1 MTYKILIFDV
11 ILILVPMNKML
22 AIFKSMIGKDSAD
35 SISPL
40 MRWLNP
46 SLVSAE
52 EGQLEFSYT
61 IREEMT
67 NPLNI
72 LHGGAT
78 AAIID
83 DAIGAAVFSLGNS
96 HAYTTVN
103 LAVNYFSSA
112 KTGDKIFAKTSIV
125 KKGNKIMNAQCEVW
139 NEDYSRMIAK
149 GHSNLIKT
157 AMELG

>member
-1 MTYKILIFDV
+1 
-11 ILILVPMNKML
+11 MNKAL
-22 AIFKSMIGKDSAD
+22 AIFKSLIGKDSAE

-46 SLVSAE
+46 TLLKAE
-52 EGQLEFSYT
+52 EGQLEFSYL

-67 NPLNI
+67 NPMGI
-72 LHGGAT
+72 LHGGTT

-83 DAIGAAVFSLGNS
+83 DAIGAAVYSLGNT

-103 LAVNYFSSA
+103 LAIDYFSAA
-112 KTGDKIFAKTSIV
+112 KAGDTIFAKTSIV
-125 KKGNKIMNAQCEVW
+125 KRGNKIMNAECVIW
-139 NEDYSRMIAK
+139 NADYSRMVAK

-157 AMELG
+157 AMQLA

>member
-1 MTYKILIFDV
+1 
-11 ILILVPMNKML
+11 MNKPL
-22 AIFKSMIGKDSAD
+22 ALFKSFIGKDSAD

-46 SLVSAE
+46 NLVSAE
-52 EGQLEFSYT
+52 EGELLFSY
-61 IREEMT
+61 IVRKEMT
-67 NPLNI
+67 NPMNS

-83 DAIGAAVFSLGNS
+83 DNIGAAVYSLGNT

-103 LAVNYFSSA
+103 LSIDYFSSA
-112 KTGDKIFAKTSIV
+112 KVGEKIFAKTSII

-157 AMELG
+157 AMEL

>member
-1 MTYKILIFDV
+1 MNT
-11 ILILVPMNKML
+11 MNKVL
-22 AIFKSMIGKDSAD
+22 GIFKSLVGKDSSE

-46 SLVSAE
+46 ILISAE
-52 EGQLEFSYT
+52 EGQLEFSYVV
-61 IREEMT
+61 REEMT
-67 NPLNI
+67 NPMRS

-103 LAVNYFSSA
+103 LAIDYFSSA
-112 KTGDKIFAKTSIV
+112 KTGDTIFAKTSIV

-139 NEDYSRMIAK
+139 NEDFSRMIAK

-157 AMELG
+157 GVQLG

>member
-1 MTYKILIFDV
+1 
-11 ILILVPMNKML
+11 MNKAL
-22 AIFKSMIGKDSAD
+22 ALFKSLIGKDSTE

-46 SLVSAE
+46 TLLKAE
-52 EGQLEFSYT
+52 EGQLEFSYV

-67 NPLNI
+67 NPMGI
-72 LHGGAT
+72 LHGGTT

-83 DAIGAAVFSLGNS
+83 DAIGAAVYSLGNT

-103 LAVNYFSSA
+103 LVIDYFSAA
-112 KTGDKIFAKTSIV
+112 KAGDTIFAKTSIV
-125 KKGNKIMNAQCEVW
+125 KRGNKIMNAECEIW
-139 NEDYSRMIAK
+139 NGDCSRMVAK

-157 AMELG
+157 AMQLA

>member
-1 MTYKILIFDV
+1 
-11 ILILVPMNKML
+11 MNKTI
-22 AIFKSMIGKDSAD
+22 AIFKSLVGKDFSE

-46 SLVSAE
+46 YLISAE
-52 EGQLEFSYT
+52 EGQLVFSY
-61 IREEMT
+61 IVREEMT
-67 NPLNI
+67 NPMQT
-72 LHGGAT
+72 LHGGIT

-83 DAIGAAVFSLGNS
+83 DALGATVFSLGNS

-103 LAVNYFSSA
+103 LAIDYFSSA
-112 KTGDKIFAKTSIV
+112 KTGDTIIAETSIV

-139 NEDYSRMIAK
+139 NEDHSRMIAL

-157 AMELG
+157 AIELG